1 MRISMEILSQAEKQF
16 MLDCNCLDADKI
28 NSDKVFINKSKAIP
42 GARFYEGKD
51 LFFKAITFLGKAFIM
66 VDDSI
71 YEWAIRYF
79 ENASPEWFC
88 EYPNLRI
95 IDRKLQEFDREIA
108 DTHVYFL
115 PDADAAHVDAMQIVK
130 WFEQEDLVQ
139 FKENNPFPHALC
151 FSNTQP
157 DVLAV
162 AAMMGDKMIAMA
174 GASIDGEFLWQIGI
188 DVLPEYRGK
197 GLAANLTAL
206 IKQEILK
213 RGKVPFYGTSE
224 SHSVSQSVAI
234 KARFAPAWAEVYT
247 RKIRHQ

>member
-1 MRISMEILSQAEKQF
+1 MRISKEIFSLAEKQF
-16 MLDCNCLDADKI
+16 MLDCNCQGDDNINLNKI
-28 NSDKVFINKSKAIP
+28 FINKSKAIP
-42 GARFYEGKD
+42 GARLYEGKD

-71 YEWAIRYF
+71 YDWAIHYF
-79 ENASPEWFC
+79 KDVSPEWFC
-88 EYPNLRI
+88 LFPNLRN
-95 IDRKLQEFDREIA
+95 IDRKLQEFNREIA

-115 PDADAAHVDAMQIVK
+115 PDADASHVEANQSVK
-130 WFEQEDLVQ
+130 WFEKDGLVQ

-162 AAMMGDKMIAMA
+162 AAMEGDKMIAMA
-174 GASIDGEFLWQIGI
+174 GASMDGEFLWQIGI
-188 DVLPEYRGK
+188 DVLTDYRRK
-197 GLAANLTAL
+197 GLAVNLTAL

-213 RGKVPFYGTSE
+213 RGKIPFYGTSE

-234 KARFAPAWAEVYT
+234 KAGFAPAWAEVYT
-247 RKIRHQ
+247 RRIKH